1 MGTATTRGAKFQ
13 LTSSDFYWP
22 DEDGA
27 ERRGCDDGHASCHD
41 DHDIVV
47 VPHAGRAALH
57 STEEMDR

>member
-1 MGTATTRGAKFQ
+1 MRGAKFQ
-13 LTSSDFYWP
+13 LTSSDFDWP

-27 ERRGCDDGHASCHD
+27 ERHGCDDGHASCHD
-41 DHDIVV
+41 DHDVVV